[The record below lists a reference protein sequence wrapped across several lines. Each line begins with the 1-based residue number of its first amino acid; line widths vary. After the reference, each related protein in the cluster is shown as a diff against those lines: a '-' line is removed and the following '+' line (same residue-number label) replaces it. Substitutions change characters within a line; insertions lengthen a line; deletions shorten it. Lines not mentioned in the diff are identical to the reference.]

1 MSLFSPGI
9 QAQEQTTAGRGF
21 SLPVV
26 RAFAV
31 NDPDAF
37 VYTVRL
43 GEYWILIARKFGVS
57 YNDLRAANPELW
69 TLRGEIIRPGDEMA
83 IPGLTAAD
91 QRPTVEVTVQP
102 GDSWYAI
109 ADRFGVTYWDL
120 RLDNLGLWRRRGAV
134 IQPGDM
140 MQVVNPAPAAAKE
153 AAVAVAQSVATPTPA
168 PASVAPIPA
177 ATSQPA
183 VVPAP
188 DATSTPV
195 APPAVPGTLP
205 TAAAGGEPF
214 RVSNPPANAVIYSVR
229 PGDNWFN
236 IASRYGMDFEKL
248 RSANPELWALRGQN
262 IRPADEMIIPAHGSP
277 PPPIEIKTV
286 PDDKP
291 EAITDG
297 SYTVQTGDTWATV
310 AGRAGVTEEALK
322 AANLDFSGRELAPGD
337 VVRIP

>member
-1 MSLFSPGI
+1 MNIFPGVTKTIRRQPRPSSLVTVQPPHPAPPHCREGSGSTPPPLWERLRGGEQLPSLGVSVFLGVFLALVLSLFSPGI

-153 AAVAVAQSVATPTPA
+153 AAVAVAQSVAAPTPPPQHRSPLSRRPLHSGWPLSRSRCHLHAGCA
-168 PASVAPIPA
+168 PGCTGHGIAHRRRGWRAFP
-177 ATSQPA
+177 
-183 VVPAP
+183 
-188 DATSTPV
+188 
-195 APPAVPGTLP
+195 
-205 TAAAGGEPF
+205 
-214 RVSNPPANAVIYSVR
+214 VSNPRRMQSSILYGLGTTGLISPAAMGWI
-229 PGDNWFN
+229 
-236 IASRYGMDFEKL
+236 FEKL
-248 RSANPELWALRGQN
+248 RSGQPEL
-262 IRPADEMIIPAHGSP
+262 
-277 PPPIEIKTV
+277 
-286 PDDKP
+286 
-291 EAITDG
+291 
-297 SYTVQTGDTWATV
+297 
-310 AGRAGVTEEALK
+310 
-322 AANLDFSGRELAPGD
+322 
-337 VVRIP
+337 